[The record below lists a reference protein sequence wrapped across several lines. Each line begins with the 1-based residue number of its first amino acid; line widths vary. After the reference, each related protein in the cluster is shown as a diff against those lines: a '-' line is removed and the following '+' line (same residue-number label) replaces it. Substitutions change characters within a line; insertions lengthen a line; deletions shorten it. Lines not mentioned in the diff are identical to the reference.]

1 MNLELFVFQGFEGF
15 SSTDERR
22 ERKSDFEVS
31 EDEKKT
37 RIGIFKKKASKAS
50 SKLRRSLS
58 RKRRPS
64 KGRSIDR
71 TPSLTFEDIHDVE
84 ELRYVSEFRQSLISD
99 YLLPPNLDD
108 YHMMLRSFF
117 FPYYNHVNPCISCC
131 TNVYVDDEIMH
142 MCFMTCLLSVDSC
155 MLGDSILEKQS

>member
-1 MNLELFVFQGFEGF
+1 MFVFQGFEGF
-15 SSTDERR
+15 SSTDERK
-22 ERKSDFEVS
+22 ERKSDIEVS
-31 EDEKKT
+31 EEEKKT

-99 YLLPPNLDD
+99 ELLPPNLDD

-117 FPYYNHVNPCISCC
+117 SFPII
-131 TNVYVDDEIMH
+131 IM
-142 MCFMTCLLSVDSC
+142 
-155 MLGDSILEKQS
+155 

>member
-1 MNLELFVFQGFEGF
+1 MNLEMFSSQGFEGF
-15 SSTDERR
+15 SSNDERR
-22 ERKSDFEVS
+22 TKSDFEVL
-31 EDEKKT
+31 EEEKKT

-99 YLLPPNLDD
+99 DLLPPSLDD
-108 YHMMLRSFF
+108 YHMMLRSIFF
-117 FPYYNHVNPCISCC
+117 FLISL
-131 TNVYVDDEIMH
+131 YDG
-142 MCFMTCLLSVDSC
+142 FL
-155 MLGDSILEKQS
+155 